1 MCGIVKETCMATEFK
16 LPELGENIDTIQVLK
31 VLVSV
36 GDTVAVDQSVLE
48 LETDKATID
57 LPSSVAGSVK
67 QVHVAVGDELKIGDR
82 IFSLE
87 GATEEPVA
95 TPSPA
100 EPVAAPEPVAA
111 APEPEPAR
119 PEAPAANP
127 STAPVAVE
135 FRIPELGENI
145 ETIQVLKV
153 LASVGDTL
161 SLDQPVLELETDK
174 ATIELPVT
182 VAGVVEH
189 VHVHEGD
196 ELSVGDLVFTVMAD
210 APPAAEPAAP
220 EEPVATE
227 EAPAPEVSAAEPAA
241 VAPEA
246 PVAASTLSASKGK
259 RSPAAPSVRK
269 FAREIGIDLS
279 QVPGTGPMGR
289 ISAND
294 VKTYSKQLNL
304 NRSAPAV
311 ASGSVPMGMP
321 SLPELP
327 DFAKF
332 GTVKR
337 DKMSVIRR
345 KTAEQMTMSWLMV
358 PHVTIFEKADITELD
373 ALRKRYGDRAEDA
386 GGKLTVASMI
396 IKIVAQALKIFP
408 NFNASVDMV
417 NREII
422 YKTYCNIGVAV
433 DTERGLLVPV
443 IKDVDRKSMIEIAT
457 ELTEIAE
464 RTRTGK
470 VQMEDLEGG
479 SFTVSNLGRTAGT
492 FFTPIINYPE
502 VAILGIGRMEIE
514 ASVEDG
520 SPRKMLPL
528 SLSFDHRAID
538 GADASRFLAWIIEA
552 LKEPF
557 LLSLG
562 G

>member
-1 MCGIVKETCMATEFK
+1 
-16 LPELGENIDTIQVLK
+16 
-31 VLVSV
+31 
-36 GDTVAVDQSVLE
+36 VDQSVLE

-57 LPSSVAGSVK
+57 LPSSVAGIVK
-67 QVHVAVGDELKIGDR
+67 QLHVAVGDELKIGEL

-87 GATEEPVA
+87 GATEEPA
-95 TPSPA
+95 STPTPA
-100 EPVAAPEPVAA
+100 EPVIAPEPVAA
-111 APEPEPAR
+111 APAA
-119 PEAPAANP
+119 PEAPAASP
-127 STAPVAVE
+127 STAPTAVE

-153 LASVGDTL
+153 FASVGDTI
-161 SLDQPVLELETDK
+161 SLDQPALELETDK

-189 VHVHEGD
+189 VHVHVGD
-196 ELSVGDLVFTVMAD
+196 ELSVGDLVFTVMSD
-210 APPAAEPAAP
+210 ATPVAAPAAP
-220 EEPVATE
+220 APKPNTTEAPVPVA
-227 EAPAPEVSAAEPAA
+227 SAVEPAA
-241 VAPEA
+241 VTSAETVASPAP
-246 PVAASTLSASKGK
+246 SLSKGK

-269 FAREIGIDLS
+269 FARELGIDIS

-289 ISAND
+289 ISADD
-294 VKTYSKQLNL
+294 VKTHSKQLNQT
-304 NRSAPAV
+304 RSAPAV
-311 ASGSVPMGMP
+311 AAGGAPMGLP

-327 DFAKF
+327 DFGKF

-373 ALRKRYGDRAEDA
+373 ALRKRYGDRAEGA

-443 IKDVDRKSMIEIAT
+443 IKDVDHKSMIEIAT
-457 ELTEIAE
+457 ELTDIAE

-470 VQMEDLEGG
+470 VQMADLEGG

-514 ASVEDG
+514 TSAEDG
-520 SPRKMLPL
+520 SQRKMLPL

>member
-1 MCGIVKETCMATEFK
+1 MATEFK
-16 LPELGENIDTIQVLK
+16 LPELGESIETIQVLK

-67 QVHVAVGDELKIGDR
+67 QVHVAVGDELKIGDL

-87 GATEEPVA
+87 GATAEPDS
-95 TPSPA
+95 TPTSA
-100 EPVAAPEPVAA
+100 EPVAAPEPVAPVLA
-111 APEPEPAR
+111 PEPAR
-119 PEAPAANP
+119 PEAPAASP
-127 STAPVAVE
+127 STAPTAVE
-135 FRIPELGENI
+135 FRIPELGESI

-153 LASVGDTL
+153 FASVGDTI
-161 SLDQPVLELETDK
+161 SLDDPALELETDK

-189 VHVHEGD
+189 VHVNAGD
-196 ELSVGDLVFTVMAD
+196 ELSVGDLVFTVMSD
-210 APPAAEPAAP
+210 AAPVAAPAAP
-220 EEPVATE
+220 APEPATT
-227 EAPAPEVSAAEPAA
+227 EAPAPEASATEPTAVTSAEP
-241 VAPEA
+241 VAE
-246 PVAASTLSASKGK
+246 STLPASKGK

-269 FAREIGIDLS
+269 FAREIGIDIS

-289 ISAND
+289 ISAGD
-294 VKTYSKQLNL
+294 VKTYSKQLNVS
-304 NRSAPAV
+304 RSAPAV
-311 ASGSVPMGMP
+311 VAGSAPMGMP

-327 DFAKF
+327 DFGKF

-443 IKDVDRKSMIEIAT
+443 IKDVDRKTMIEIAT

-464 RTRTGK
+464 RTRSGK
-470 VQMEDLEGG
+470 VQMADLEGG

-502 VAILGIGRMEIE
+502 VAILGVGRMEIE